1 MATIKAFIRTGKKD
15 KEANIRFRLSDGR
28 ETQLFHKSELTVLPS
43 QWDDKKE
50 SYKPRCV
57 ISTEKQIKLNISIT
71 ERKNLILSIYNT
83 TPNLT
88 SEKLELLIMNI
99 YTQKNIKNRMTI
111 FFNNGVI
118 SPKTETFRS
127 KRKELS
133 CINACIK
140 TL

>member
-88 SEKLELLIMNI
+88 SEKLELLIDEHLHPEK
-99 YTQKNIKNRMTI
+99 YQNRMTI
-111 FFNNGVI
+111 FFQQWSYISKNGNFQ
-118 SPKTETFRS
+118 KQEKRTFVY
-127 KRKELS
+127 
-133 CINACIK
+133 
-140 TL
+140 